1 MQLSKLDNK
10 SLIIDVLNTTRIV
23 KNSDSNDTNDFLAI
37 DIMFSR
43 SRRIIEIDHI
53 IFVINNFSKKINFVP
68 VMLDENNICNV
79 FINVSDIN
87 NDDVKNNNAFSIFVV
102 NNHNKILDSFINKN
116 FNSFQKE
123 KTLNSLINDSENAET
138 ISFEEYDF
146 FQSFYSSSLEIT
158 RFIDNSAINTSDN
171 IIIVPLTFIINSNY
185 NSGYSFFISY
195 LNSKIEET
203 STVINDKII
212 FNINESIRSFID
224 SIYED
229 LVLNKEVVIEYGVEK
244 QDRSFFKE
252 YTLTNDD
259 KNNILSFYRDRFLKY
274 DFIDKVSITSNKIV
288 DSNGIELSFDF
299 SDISLNDISL
309 LYIEEIIDENNYTI
323 QTIWGDKS
331 KSDENKINFEN
342 TLLKDLL
349 VNNKLIIFVNDNSV
363 NIDKIKFK
371 FYENKYFEIQ
381 INKVSIRS
389 SFTSITSDYDNIY
402 STTSI
407 DNDFV
412 SEYVRSIGNSSNLNI
427 EFFDNSFNKG
437 LFYSYNIKLDLI
449 NLKQKTEITD
459 LANRL
464 NYKNTDAD
472 GVVTIRVED
481 MLKSGMYFINHGFTL
496 ISESDINKREFY
508 DKSLVL
514 FYEDIFGERKENLNN
529 VLFDSFRSINLNK
542 NITELFSNTN
552 INNKIEIYK
561 NTKDFKIDY
570 FISIYPIFDFKNTFK
585 HRFKGFDNKILREY
599 NIHVI
604 PNNNNDQEIND
615 SNKILNQYVTT
626 ILGENYND
634 NTYQLVIKNYLKEN
648 PSNEEKNTLCRI
660 LSNNLY
666 KQNNLGYNYNKSIS
680 LEDIVNSIESSLED
694 SESINDIKMNSHNIV
709 LISELPNKILF
720 GAQQEFFKSKNRRYN
735 YSTSIKRNI
744 HIYLESDFFAD
755 RLYYFNFDYS
765 INVDISER
773 NDKYIDEYTTLLENN
788 IRFLKEFMNSSRN
801 SMFNHY
807 RIRNKA
813 KKINN
818 NIIELSIAPKEFG
831 KKYINEEA
839 FNILLNK
846 NKSYLTNNNTRF
858 VLKGIKLYLNLY
870 NSRYDKIKEF
880 VLVIN
885 DIKEGITVNLDNNN
899 TSNSYYEIITS

>member
-10 SLIIDVLNTTRIV
+10 SLIVDVLNTTRIV
-23 KNSDSNDTNDFLAI
+23 KNNDSNNDFLAI

-68 VMLDENNICNV
+68 VMLDENNICSV
-79 FINVSDIN
+79 FINIPEIDN
-87 NDDVKNNNAFSIFVV
+87 YDVKNNNAFSIFVV

-123 KTLNSLINDSENAET
+123 KTLNSLINDSRNPET

-146 FQSFYSSSLEIT
+146 FQSFYDSTLYVSRIVDIGNNSLS
-158 RFIDNSAINTSDN
+158 FN
-171 IIIVPLTFIINSNY
+171 ILIGNLFN
-185 NSGYSFFISY
+185 YSFFISY
-195 LNSKIEET
+195 SNNKIQKSSNNNSNNDIIF
-203 STVINDKII
+203 SINDQHKEFIQSICNDILLEKEII
-212 FNINESIRSFID
+212 
-224 SIYED
+224 
-229 LVLNKEVVIEYGVEK
+229 IEFGIEN
-244 QDRSFFKE
+244 QDRSYFKE
-252 YTLTNDD
+252 YILTNSD
-259 KNNILSFYRDRFLKY
+259 KDNILSFYRDRLLKY
-274 DFIDKVSITSNKIV
+274 DFIDKISITSNKIL
-288 DSNGIELSFDF
+288 DSNGIELFFDF
-299 SDISLNDISL
+299 SDLSLNDINL
-309 LYIEEIIDENNYTI
+309 LYIEEIINEQNNII
-323 QTIWGDKS
+323 QSIWGDKS

-349 VNNKLIIFVNDNSV
+349 VNNKLIIFVNDNNV
-363 NIDKIKFK
+363 NINKIKIK
-371 FYENKYFEIQ
+371 FYENKYFVKET
-381 INKVSIRS
+381 NKTSRIS

-407 DNDFV
+407 DNNFV

-437 LFYSYNIKLDLI
+437 LFYSYNIKLNLVRLI
-449 NLKQKTEITD
+449 QTPEITD

-472 GVVTIRVED
+472 GIVTIRVED

-529 VLFDSFRSINLNK
+529 ILFNSFRNINLNK

-552 INNKIEIYK
+552 VNNKIEIYK

-585 HRFKGFDNKILREY
+585 HRFKGFDDKILREN

-604 PNNNNDQEIND
+604 PNIDNNQEIND
-615 SNKILNQYVTT
+615 SNKILNQYITT

-634 NTYQLVIKNYLKEN
+634 NTYQLVVKNYLKEN

-694 SESINDIKMNSHNIV
+694 SESINDIKMNSHNI
-709 LISELPNKILF
+709 LLMSELPNKILF

-744 HIYLESDFFAD
+744 HIYLESDFFTD

-765 INVDISER
+765 IDVDIFEK
-773 NDKYIDEYTTLLENN
+773 NDNYTDEHTMLLENN
-788 IRFLKEFMNSSRN
+788 IRFLKEFMNSSSN

-807 RIRNKA
+807 KIRKKA

-818 NIIELSIAPKEFG
+818 NIIELSITPQEFG
-831 KKYINEEA
+831 KKYINEES

>member
-10 SLIIDVLNTTRIV
+10 SLIVDVLNTTRIV
-23 KNSDSNDTNDFLAI
+23 KNNDSNNDFLAI

-68 VMLDENNICNV
+68 VMLDENNICSV
-79 FINVSDIN
+79 FINIPEIDN
-87 NDDVKNNNAFSIFVV
+87 YDVKNNNAFSIFVV

-123 KTLNSLINDSENAET
+123 KTLNSLINDSRNPET

-146 FQSFYSSSLEIT
+146 FQSFYDSTLYVSRIVDIGNNSLS
-158 RFIDNSAINTSDN
+158 FN
-171 IIIVPLTFIINSNY
+171 ILIGNLFN
-185 NSGYSFFISY
+185 YSFFISY
-195 LNSKIEET
+195 SNNKIQKSSNNNSNNDIIF
-203 STVINDKII
+203 SINDQHKEFIQSICNDILLEKEII
-212 FNINESIRSFID
+212 
-224 SIYED
+224 
-229 LVLNKEVVIEYGVEK
+229 IEFGIEN
-244 QDRSFFKE
+244 QDRSYFKE
-252 YTLTNDD
+252 YILTNSD
-259 KNNILSFYRDRFLKY
+259 KDNILSFYRDRLLKY
-274 DFIDKVSITSNKIV
+274 DFIDKISITSNKIL
-288 DSNGIELSFDF
+288 DSNGIELFFDF
-299 SDISLNDISL
+299 SDLSLNDINL
-309 LYIEEIIDENNYTI
+309 LYIEEIINEQNNII
-323 QTIWGDKS
+323 QSIWGDKS

-349 VNNKLIIFVNDNSV
+349 VNNKLIIFVNDNNV
-363 NIDKIKFK
+363 NINKIKIK
-371 FYENKYFEIQ
+371 FYENKYFVKET
-381 INKVSIRS
+381 NKTSRIS

-407 DNDFV
+407 DNNFV

-437 LFYSYNIKLDLI
+437 LFYSYNIKLNLVRLI
-449 NLKQKTEITD
+449 QTPEITD

-472 GVVTIRVED
+472 GIVTIRVED

-529 VLFDSFRSINLNK
+529 ILFNSFRNINLNK

-552 INNKIEIYK
+552 VNNKIEIYK

-585 HRFKGFDNKILREY
+585 HRFKGFDDKILREN

-604 PNNNNDQEIND
+604 PNIDNNQEIND
-615 SNKILNQYVTT
+615 SNKILNQYITT

-634 NTYQLVIKNYLKEN
+634 NTYQLVVKNYLKEN

-694 SESINDIKMNSHNIV
+694 SESINDIKMNSHNIL
-709 LISELPNKILF
+709 LISELPDKILF

-744 HIYLESDFFAD
+744 HIYLESDFFTD

-765 INVDISER
+765 IDVDIFEK
-773 NDKYIDEYTTLLENN
+773 NDNYTDEHTMLLENN
-788 IRFLKEFMNSSRN
+788 IRFLKEFMNSSSN

-807 RIRNKA
+807 KIRKKA

-818 NIIELSIAPKEFG
+818 NIIELSITPQEFG
-831 KKYINEEA
+831 KKYINEES